1 MLCKAVKRTAKTKS
15 VQKQMLNHRQMQSK
29 GLVFEY
35 AGFDKF
41 INDFTIGQSR
51 IHTLEKFRSR

>member
-35 AGFDKF
+35 KLPIYSRNQSHYKF
-41 INDFTIGQSR
+41 F
-51 IHTLEKFRSR
+51 H

>member
-35 AGFDKF
+35 KLP
-41 INDFTIGQSR
+41 IYSRNQS
-51 IHTLEKFRSR
+51 HYAALKASVSCALK

>member
-1 MLCKAVKRTAKTKS
+1 MPSAALMVTRAVFKAV
-15 VQKQMLNHRQMQSK
+15 
-29 GLVFEY
+29 Y